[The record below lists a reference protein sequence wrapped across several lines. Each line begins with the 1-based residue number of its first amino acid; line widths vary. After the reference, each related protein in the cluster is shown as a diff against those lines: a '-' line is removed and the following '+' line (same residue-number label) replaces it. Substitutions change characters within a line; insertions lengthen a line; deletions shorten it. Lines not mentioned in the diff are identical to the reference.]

1 MSEQLTRKINL
12 FKLLRV
18 KRMVVCALIAVG
30 LGAEAIPEEL
40 AKIIVV
46 PCLVGAILIEAIVG
60 E

>member
-1 MSEQLTRKINL
+1 MTEQLIQKVQL
-12 FKLLRV
+12 FKLLLI
-18 KRMVVCALIAVG
+18 KRIVVCSLIAVG

>member
-1 MSEQLTRKINL
+1 MSEQLTRKIQL
-12 FKLLRV
+12 FKVLRI
-18 KRMVVCALIAVG
+18 KRIVVCALIVVG
-30 LGAEAIPEEL
+30 LGAEAIPEQV

>member
-1 MSEQLTRKINL
+1 MTNQVTTKIQL
-12 FKLLRV
+12 FKLLRI
-18 KRMVVCALIAVG
+18 KRIVVCALIVVG

-40 AKIIVV
+40 AKVIVV